1 MRAAKSRAIS
11 WRRSVNLAL
20 DRELKALQIT
30 IPRHMSGSTPLA
42 DFLGD
47 PMNSTSRER
56 LLAHRLIYELKLAS
70 ARAGVDLRVYE
81 PDVDRDGFDLVL
93 ESEDALRKVQTKVVQ
108 QDAATNSWCIH
119 KGFLRPDPW
128 FSEHHGLHPTVAGA
142 GMNGAILVMNL
153 AYPRDEL
160 QVTYWYFDMFV
171 LTARELTLIPSGA
184 ANEKK
189 ILPFLGE
196 LSADPLRGR
205 ISVPS
210 WMFVPVKDTDAL
222 LALLG
227 MYSLRDRN
235 WQHILRNAAA
245 CYRRLPDAQGEYQEW
260 HRAAEEEISSLTLL

>member
-1 MRAAKSRAIS
+1 MPC
-11 WRRSVNLAL
+11 L
-20 DRELKALQIT
+20 
-30 IPRHMSGSTPLA
+30 MPLA

-47 PMNSTSRER
+47 PVNSTSRER

-108 QDAATNSWCIH
+108 RDATTNSWCIH

-128 FSEHHGLHPTVAGA
+128 FSEHHGLQPTIEGA
-142 GMNGAILVMNL
+142 GMNGAILVMDL
-153 AYPRDEL
+153 AYPDDEL
-160 QVTYWYFDMFV
+160 QVTYRYFDMLI
-171 LTARELTLIPSGA
+171 LTARELGLTPTGA

-210 WMFVPVKDTDAL
+210 WMFVSVKDTDSL
-222 LALLG
+222 LGLLG
-227 MYSLRDRN
+227 MYSLEGSN
-235 WQHILRNAAA
+235 WQHVLRSAAA
-245 CYRRLPDAQGEYQEW
+245 SYRKLPCAQGEHEGW
-260 HRAAEEEISSLTLL
+260 RRAAQEELASLTRL